1 MIYVNNDTEYV
12 IFPNIMDLEV
22 GRIRATVTNNVTNQT
37 AIGIGSNSSE
47 NPLYLKINI
56 QAEWLNQFPNNE
68 YTVKLECYDKELEEW
83 IFIGNYLVQKGIE
96 SVKNSSVFEDDVNYI
111 QFD

>member
-22 GRIRATVTNNVTNQT
+22 ERIKATITNNVTNQT
-37 AIGIGSNSSE
+37 VIGVGSNSSE
-47 NPLYLKINI
+47 NTLYLKINI
-56 QAEWLNQFPNNE
+56 QAQWLEQFPDNE
-68 YTVKLECYDKELEEW
+68 YTVKLESYDKELEEW
-83 IFIGNYLVQKGIE
+83 IFIGNYLVQKGIA
-96 SVKNSSVFEDDVNYI
+96 SVTNSSIFEDEVNYI